1 MRKKNPLY
9 MQEIVDYADQY
20 FQANHKSPSCR
31 EIAAHTSLSRNSV
44 HNYLV
49 AMNESG
55 RIGYDG
61 QTILTPNIR
70 AMMDGSSR
78 RIGIVGSVSCGL
90 PADANAIQ
98 EEYMSLP
105 ASMVG
110 KEEVYLLY
118 ATGDSMIEAG
128 ICHGDMV
135 LVRRQ
140 ETAKDGDI
148 VVAWVEGEG
157 NTLKRFRREG
167 KMIILHPENSAMPD
181 IRVKEC
187 RVQGVA
193 VWVFKKVG

>member
-1 MRKKNPLY
+1 MRHKNPEF
-9 MQEIVDYADQY
+9 MKEIIEFVDRYY
-20 FQANHKSPSCR
+20 PEHHRSPSCR
-31 EIAAHTSLSRNSV
+31 EIAAHTSMNRSTV

-49 AMNESG
+49 LMNASG
-55 RIGYDG
+55 QLEYDG

-70 AMMDGSSR
+70 AMVCGSR

-90 PADANAIQ
+90 PADVHAVQ
-98 EEYMSLP
+98 EEFMTLP
-105 ASMVG
+105 ESMVG
-110 KEEVYLLY
+110 SEEMYLLY

-128 ICHGDMV
+128 IQPGDMV

-148 VVAWVEGEG
+148 VVAWVDGEG

-167 KMIILHPENSAMPD
+167 KTIILHPENSAMQD

-193 VWVFKKVG
+193 VWVFKKVE